1 MRGVLVVVAVVGAC
15 SKVGPGIPTGGGGG
29 VIDDG
34 ASPAWDW
41 WKHPDCGGAAK
52 VHDHTQGDT
61 RTIGCVGGGEL
72 YGEYAIVRPDRIEVG
87 TMKDGDRAGAW
98 RVYDARGQ
106 LLEVLA
112 YSAGELVYGAVVQDG
127 APLVPHTAT
136 GCDDD
141 AELARIAGKHTAG
154 PGGCMDRYGFFP
166 GVARVGEYAP
176 DAGCL
181 GNVWVVDCA
190 VVAQAPAPKDVIA
203 RSGWARAKGPARE
216 RIAMR
221 YLEEAGGGVLD
232 PGTRAIAAPDG
243 AVVVEGWRT
252 VTHESIAPTETRDHL
267 RWTFTPDGDVSA
279 RPVR

>member
-1 MRGVLVVVAVVGAC
+1 MRGIVVVVALVGAC
-15 SKVGPGIPTGGGGG
+15 GKVGPGIPTGAGGG

-34 ASPAWDW
+34 PSPAWDW
-41 WKHPDCGGAAK
+41 WKHPPCEVREETHGDAQTIACAGGGAA
-52 VHDHTQGDT
+52 
-61 RTIGCVGGGEL
+61 
-72 YGEYAIVRPDRIEVG
+72 AIVRPDHIEVG
-87 TMKDGDRAGAW
+87 TMRGGDRAGAW
-98 RVYDARGQ
+98 RVYDARGA

-112 YSAGELVYGAVVQDG
+112 YDRGDLVYGSVVQDG
-127 APLVPHTAT
+127 APLVPHTAS
-136 GCDDD
+136 GCDGD
-141 AELARIAGKHTAG
+141 AELARIAGKHAAG

-190 VVAQAPAPKDVIA
+190 RAAHAPAPKDVIA

-267 RWTFTPDGDVSA
+267 RWTFTPDGDVTA
-279 RPVR
+279 KAVP